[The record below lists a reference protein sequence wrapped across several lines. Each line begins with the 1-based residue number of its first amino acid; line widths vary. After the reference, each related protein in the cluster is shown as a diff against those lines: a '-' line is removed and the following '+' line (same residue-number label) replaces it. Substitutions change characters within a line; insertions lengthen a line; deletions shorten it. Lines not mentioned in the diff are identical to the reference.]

1 MSLEHI
7 LHHFEKTRS
16 LQSSDDMQ
24 LTRFLGFALW
34 YLLLL
39 SCCLVPIMCAYRR
52 NRRLSLVVRNA
63 HLRRMAAMGAFQLS
77 DNRTVNYVTSQAARV
92 DKERKVQDAISKTTM
107 VRKFLKLIAALWKRT
122 LLLFVRTN
130 VWLVATSRRSRRIIY
145 WKNSM
150 IKMIHKKALTR
161 RTII

>member
-1 MSLEHI
+1 
-7 LHHFEKTRS
+7 
-16 LQSSDDMQ
+16 
-24 LTRFLGFALW
+24 
-34 YLLLL
+34 
-39 SCCLVPIMCAYRR
+39 MCAYRR

-107 VRKFLKLIAALWKRT
+107 VRKFLKLIAVLWKRT

-145 WKNSM
+145 
-150 IKMIHKKALTR
+150 
-161 RTII
+161 